1 MRASKEPNA
10 LLPLRGWE
18 RHSVGHEEGS
28 CLHEQRSVV
37 CLLSCQCL
45 PPSFLHPPSA
55 SLNVTFFH
63 SAYFPLGVF
72 SLGGIFSVF
81 SPSPVLALI
90 DINSFLPV
98 LSQFLCDLG
107 FLVLMVS
114 AFNFF
119 FHLIKSY
126 CCCFHSESPTEV
138 LKSRQ
143 SLVQQVKNTVDDA
156 QLSHLTC

>member
-1 MRASKEPNA
+1 MCLCACMRARKEPNA
-10 LLPLRGWE
+10 LLPLCGWE

-63 SAYFPLGVF
+63 SAYFPLSVF

-81 SPSPVLALI
+81 FPSPVLSLI

-107 FLVLMVS
+107 FPVWMVS

-126 CCCFHSESPTEV
+126 CCCCHSESNRKTDRSV
-138 LKSRQ
+138 TK
-143 SLVQQVKNTVDDA
+143 
-156 QLSHLTC
+156 